1 MHTQIFFFA
10 EKGEERGLQ
19 LLCIEFCCYY
29 CAATSA
35 QVVITIYMNYRYKF
49 VREKYAAKV

>member
-1 MHTQIFFFA
+1 MFFFA